1 MCAWYRAYSISNEN
15 QKMRHLTVYQ
25 RLAAIIAVMSI
36 ALFAVS
42 AMQILMLRRTVI
54 EERQT
59 MVQPRGIRRQGA
71 ELL

>member
-1 MCAWYRAYSISNEN
+1 
-15 QKMRHLTVYQ
+15 MRHLTVYQ

-59 MVQPRGIRRQGA
+59 MVRSLVESAVKVLSYYDAAATAGKI
-71 ELL
+71 